1 MDSRATDLI
10 RRHEAMAGERQ
21 QYERHWQEI
30 ARRVLPR
37 SAEFTGQRTVGDER
51 NEYVFDSTA
60 PLALE
65 RFAAAMDSMN
75 TPRAQLWHKLKPKND
90 EIADDITVKRWLE
103 RVNRQLWNLRYAPDA
118 NFASQI
124 AECYLQLG
132 AFGTTC
138 LQVED
143 ELGKGVRYR
152 AIPLSE
158 IYIDEDAQGRIDT
171 VHRAFRMT
179 ARQALQKWGDALP
192 DQIKE
197 AAEKQPLRQFEF
209 IHCVRPNDD
218 RSASRRDF
226 KGMPIASFYLHRETG
241 TILGEGGFRRMPYLV
256 TRYLTAPREKYGRSP
271 AMTVLPDIRMANEMM
286 KTILRAAHKR
296 VDPPLLLNDDGALQ
310 SFQTRPG
317 GLNFG
322 MLDEQGRPRVMPLET
337 GGDPG
342 LGHELLQQIRT
353 VINDAFLVTLFQ
365 VLVEGPQ
372 MTATEVLQRAQEK
385 GALLGPIVGR
395 LQTEML
401 GPMIERELDILNA
414 AGALDDMPDQLHWTG
429 GDIEIEYDSP
439 ITRAMKAEENIG
451 LLRSLESLGPILQYK
466 PDAARRINFD
476 EATLGMALN
485 NAVPSKWLYS
495 DDEMKEMEAA
505 KQQQEQLALALQAA
519 PVAADAARAAADV
532 QSKTG
537 VPIF

>member
-1 MDSRATDLI
+1 MDERAQDII
-10 RRHEAMAGERQ
+10 RRHEQMAGERAQ
-21 QYERHWQEI
+21 FEKSWQEI

-37 SAEFTGQRTVGDER
+37 AAEFTGQRTVGDER

-75 TPRAQLWHKLKPKND
+75 TPRAQLWHKLKPRHD
-90 EIADDITVKRWLE
+90 DIADDIVVKRWLE

-118 NFASQI
+118 NFASQV
-124 AECYLQLG
+124 AECYMQLG

-152 AIPLSE
+152 AIPLTE
-158 IYIDEDAQGRIDT
+158 IYIDEDVQGRIDT
-171 VHRAFRMT
+171 VHRKFRMT
-179 ARQALQKWGDALP
+179 ARQAFQKWGDACP
-192 DQIKE
+192 DSIRE
-197 AAEKQPLRQFEF
+197 AAQKMPLRQFEF
-209 IHCVRPNDD
+209 IHCVRPN
-218 RSASRRDF
+218 AQHEPNRRDF
-226 KGMPIASFYLHRETG
+226 RGMPIMSLYLHMETG
-241 TILGEGGFRRMPYLV
+241 SILGEGGFRRMPYLV

-271 AMTVLPDIRMANEMM
+271 AMTVLPDIRMANEMA
-286 KTILRAAHKR
+286 KTIIRAAHKR

-317 GLNFG
+317 GLNYG

-342 LGHELLQQIRT
+342 LGHELLQQVRT

-414 AGALDDMPDQLHWTG
+414 AGMLDDMPDQLHATG

-476 EATLGMALN
+476 EATLGMAMN

-495 DDEMKEMEAA
+495 DDEMKEMDAQAA
-505 KQQQEQLALALQAA
+505 AEKQMQLALQAA
-519 PVAADAARAAADV
+519 PVAADAARAAAEV
-532 QSKTG
+532 QKSTG
-537 VPIF
+537 AAIF

>member
-1 MDSRATDLI
+1 MDERASDLI

-21 QYERHWQEI
+21 QFEKMWQDI

-37 SAEFTGQRTVGDER
+37 AAEFTGQQTVGNER
-51 NEYVFDSTA
+51 GEFVFDSTA

-75 TPRAQLWHKLKPKND
+75 TPRAQLWHKLKPKDDELND
-90 EIADDITVKRWLE
+90 DMATKRWLE
-103 RVNRQLWNLRYAPDA
+103 RVNRQLWSMRYAPNA

-124 AECYLQLG
+124 AECYMQLG

-143 ELGKGVRYR
+143 EIGKGVRYR
-152 AIPLSE
+152 AIPLTE
-158 IYIDEDAQGRIDT
+158 VYIDEDVQGRIDT
-171 VHRAFRMT
+171 VHRVFKMT

-192 DQIKE
+192 ETIRE
-197 AAEKQPLRQFEF
+197 AAQKMPLRQYEF

-218 RSASRRDF
+218 RKASRRDY
-226 KGMPIASFYLHRETG
+226 KGMPIASFYLHRESG

-271 AMTVLPDIRMANEMM
+271 AMTVLADIRMANEMM

-296 VDPPLLLNDDGALQ
+296 VDPPLLLADDGALQ
-310 SFQTRPG
+310 AFQTRPG
-317 GLNFG
+317 GLNYG
-322 MLDEQGRPRVMPLET
+322 MLDEQGRARVTPLET

-342 LGHELLQQIRT
+342 LGHELLMQIRT

-401 GPMIERELDILNA
+401 GPMIERELDVLNA
-414 AGALDDMPDQLHWTG
+414 AGMLDDMPDALMASG

-476 EATLGMALN
+476 EATLGMAMN

-495 DDEMKEMEAA
+495 DDEMKEMDAQAA
-505 KQQQEQLALALQAA
+505 AEKQMQLALQAA
-519 PVAADAARAAADV
+519 PVAADAARAAAEV
-532 QSKTG
+532 QKSTG
-537 VPIF
+537 AAIF